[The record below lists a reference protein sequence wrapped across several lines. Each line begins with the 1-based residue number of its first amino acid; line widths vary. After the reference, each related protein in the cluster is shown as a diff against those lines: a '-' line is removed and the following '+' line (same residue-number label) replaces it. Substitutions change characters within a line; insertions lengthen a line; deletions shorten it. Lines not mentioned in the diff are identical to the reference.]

1 MFERWLYLLQ
11 NQTASQEWI
20 LVDQWGSGVIVK
32 DVIGVNLAI
41 EHGAEGRGLTT
52 GESVVISA
60 WGWLMWGLEWRYES
74 SLSL

>member
-1 MFERWLYLLQ
+1 MRQ
-11 NQTASQEWI
+11 C
-20 LVDQWGSGVIVK
+20 VIVK

-60 WGWLMWGLEWRYES
+60 
-74 SLSL
+74 